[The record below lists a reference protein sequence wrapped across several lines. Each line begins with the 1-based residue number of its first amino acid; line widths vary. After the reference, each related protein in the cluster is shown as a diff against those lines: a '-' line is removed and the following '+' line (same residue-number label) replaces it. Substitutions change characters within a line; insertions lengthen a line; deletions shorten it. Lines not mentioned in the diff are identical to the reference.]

1 MDKFMANFNRRD
13 LLKYSLITGGAALAL
28 QGEDGGSGDSGGG
41 GGKTGGGS
49 VVKGSTLTSS
59 TGQTSPP
66 MTPWV
71 DELPIVQTLQPL
83 EISEPGEVDNCY
95 FDAAGNPCPFDVL
108 ETKNRDWWAKNK
120 AASYPLVD
128 GLAHQRYNE
137 FPTQKWYQMD
147 LKETP
152 WYFHSTLKTMGKPA
166 LMFAY
171 CGNDHVGTVP
181 GPMIQAYYGEPINV
195 RFNNLLPANH
205 VGFGVPETATHLHN
219 MHSPCESDGYPG
231 DYVSPANYRDQ
242 HYPMIRAGYNNSPL
256 TNGDYRESLGT
267 LWYHDHRFNFTSQN
281 VYKGMFGFFN
291 AFDEYDCNDE
301 TGTKYP
307 NTNLRMPSG
316 KYDIMMGFNDPQ
328 FDSAGNI
335 FFNVF
340 DTDGHL
346 GDRIAVN
353 GKITPFLNVERRK
366 YRFRFLDAGPS
377 RWYQLWLSSGAP
389 KAGVNSWQQMQLVA
403 NDGNLL
409 ENPVPVDSVTI
420 GVANRMDVVV
430 DFSNYNDGD
439 TAYLVNRL
447 EQVSGRGPT
456 YNVMDPGV
464 PVVKFIVHGTVPAY
478 DPSMP
483 WLKQAR
489 PASGVTMR
497 PLPRPSAT
505 ELATAVQRTFD
516 FGRANGGWTVN
527 GKLADISAPTISP
540 KQGTCEIWSLKNSSG
555 SWSHPVHIHFEEFQI
570 LDRNGVPPKPFEVSR
585 KDVLQ
590 LGPNETV
597 RCFFRFRDLQGHY
610 VMHCHNV
617 VHEDHAMMIR
627 WDIVK

>member
-1 MDKFMANFNRRD
+1 MGTFNRRD

-28 QGEDGGSGDSGGG
+28 QGEDGGNSGSGSSGS
-41 GGKTGGGS
+41 TGS
-49 VVKGSTLTSS
+49 VVPGSTLTSS
-59 TGQTSPP
+59 SGQTSPRL
-66 MTPWV
+66 TQWV
-71 DELPIVQTLQPL
+71 DALPIVEVLQPL
-83 EISEPGEVDNCY
+83 ETSTPGEKDNCY
-95 FDAAGNPCPFDVL
+95 FDALGNPCPFDVM
-108 ETKNRDWWAKNK
+108 ETKARDWWANNK
-120 AASYPLVD
+120 ASSYPLVG

-147 LKETP
+147 LKQVD
-152 WYFHSTLKTMGKPA
+152 WYFHRDLQTMGKPA
-166 LMFAY
+166 QMFAY
-171 CGNDHVGTVP
+171 CGPHGPTVP
-181 GPMIQAYYGEPINV
+181 GPMIQAKYGEPINV

-231 DYVSPANYRDQ
+231 DYVSPGNYRDQ
-242 HYPMIRAGYNNSPL
+242 HYPMIRAGYNTSPA

-291 AFDEYDCNDE
+291 AFDELDCNDE
-301 TGTKYP
+301 TGTLFP
-307 NTNLRMPSG
+307 STNLRMPSG
-316 KYDIMMGFNDPQ
+316 KYDVMLGFNDPQ
-328 FDSAGNI
+328 FDSSGNI

-346 GDRIAVN
+346 GDNIAVN
-353 GKITPFLNVERRK
+353 GKISPFLNVSRRK
-366 YRFRFLDAGPS
+366 YRFRLLDAGPS
-377 RWYQLWLSSGAP
+377 RWYQFWLSKGAP
-389 KAGVNSWQQMQLVA
+389 KAGVNSWQQMLLVA

-409 ENPVPVDSVTI
+409 ENPVPVNNVTI
-420 GVANRMDVVV
+420 GVANRMDLVI
-430 DFSNYNDGD
+430 DFSGYNDGD
-439 TAYLVNRL
+439 TVYLVNRA
-447 EQVSGRGPT
+447 EQISGRGPT

-464 PVVKFIVHGTVPAY
+464 PVLKFIVQGRAPAF

-483 WLKQAR
+483 WLKLPA

-505 ELATAVQRTFD
+505 ELATAVQREFTFN
-516 FGRANGGWTVN
+516 RQNGGWTVN
-527 GKLADISAPTISP
+527 GKLADISAPTVSP
-540 KQGTCEIWSLKNSSG
+540 KQGTCEIWTIENASG

-570 LDRNGVPPKPFEVSR
+570 LDRNGVPPKPYEVSR

-590 LGPNETV
+590 LGPNEKV

>member
-1 MDKFMANFNRRD
+1 MGNFNRRD

-28 QGEDGGSGDSGGG
+28 KGDGGSGGGGSNGGG
-41 GGKTGGGS
+41 GGNTGT
-49 VVKGSTLTSS
+49 VVPGSTLTSS
-59 TGQTSPP
+59 SGLKSPP
-66 MTPWV
+66 LSPWV
-71 DELPIVQTLQPL
+71 DALPIPQVLQPV
-83 EISEPGEVDNCY
+83 ETSASGEAFPECY
-95 FDAAGNPCPFDVL
+95 TDGNGNKTAPFDVL
-108 ETKNRDWWAKNK
+108 ETANRDWWTNNK
-120 AASYPLVD
+120 ASSYPLVD
-128 GLAHQRYNE
+128 GLAHQRYTE
-137 FPTQKWYQMD
+137 FPTKNWYQMD
-147 LKETP
+147 VKESA
-152 WYFHSTLKTMGKPA
+152 WYFHRDLQTMGKPTQ
-166 LMFAY
+166 LFMY
-171 CGNDHVGTVP
+171 CGPNGPTVP
-181 GPMIQAYYGEPINV
+181 GPMIQANYGEPLNV
-195 RFNNLLPANH
+195 RFNNMMPANH

-231 DYVSPANYRDQ
+231 DYVSPNSYRDQ
-242 HYPMIRAGYNNSPL
+242 HYPMIRAGYNNSPS
-256 TNGDYRESLGT
+256 TNGDFRESLGT

-281 VYKGMFGFFN
+281 VYKGLFGFFN

-301 TGTKYP
+301 TGTLHP
-307 NTNLRMPSG
+307 ATNLRLPSG
-316 KYDIMMGFNDPQ
+316 KFDVMLGFNDPQ
-328 FDSAGNI
+328 FDNAGNI

-346 GDRIAVN
+346 GDNIAVN
-353 GKITPFLNVERRK
+353 GKIAPFMNVSRRK
-366 YRFRFLDAGPS
+366 YRFRLLDAGPS
-377 RWYQLWLSSGAP
+377 RWYQFWLSKGLP
-389 KAGVNSWQQMQLVA
+389 KAGVNSWQQMQLIA

-409 ENPVPVDSVTI
+409 ENPVPVNNVLL

-430 DFSNYNDGD
+430 DFSGYNDGD
-439 TAYLVNRL
+439 TVYLVNRA

-464 PVVKFIVHGTVPAY
+464 PVLKFIVQGRGPAA

-483 WLKQAR
+483 WLKLPA

-505 ELATAVQRTFD
+505 ELATAVQRSFV
-516 FGRANGGWTVN
+516 FNRSNGGWTVN
-527 GKLADISAPTISP
+527 GKLADISVPTVSP
-540 KQGTCEIWSLKNSSG
+540 KQGTCEIWTIQNSSG

>member
-1 MDKFMANFNRRD
+1 MGNCNRRD
-13 LLKYSLITGGAALAL
+13 LFKYSLIAGGAALAL
-28 QGEDGGSGDSGGG
+28 QGDGGSR
-41 GGKTGGGS
+41 TGS
-49 VVKGSTLTSS
+49 VVAGSTLTSS
-59 TGQTSPP
+59 SGQTSPP
-66 MTPWV
+66 LTPWV
-71 DELPIVQTLQPL
+71 DQLPIVETLQPM
-83 EISEPGEVDNCY
+83 EVTAPGVKADCY
-95 FDAAGNPCPFDVL
+95 VDAAGYPRPFD
-108 ETKNRDWWAKNK
+108 EYESTARDWWASNK
-120 AASYPLVD
+120 SSSYPMVN
-128 GLAHQRYNE
+128 GLAHQRYYE
-137 FPTQKWYQMD
+137 FPAQKWYQMD
-147 LKETP
+147 LKEVA
-152 WYFHSTLKTMGKPA
+152 WYFHRDLQTLGKPA
-166 LMFAY
+166 MMFAY
-171 CGNDHVGTVP
+171 CGPHGPTVP
-181 GPMIQAYYGEPINV
+181 GPMIQARYGEPINV
-195 RFNNLLPANH
+195 RFNNMLPANH

-231 DYVSPANYRDQ
+231 DYVSPGNYRDQ
-242 HYPMIRAGYNNSPL
+242 HYPMIRAGYNASPL

-291 AFDEYDCNDE
+291 AFDELDCNDE
-301 TGTKYP
+301 TGTLYP
-307 NTNLRMPSG
+307 NTNLRLPSG
-316 KYDIMMGFNDPQ
+316 KYDVMLGFNDPQ
-328 FDSAGNI
+328 FDNLGNI

-353 GKITPFLNVERRK
+353 GKISPYMNVARRK
-366 YRFRFLDAGPS
+366 YRFRLLDAGPS
-377 RWYQLWLSSGAP
+377 RWYQFWLSKGLP
-389 KAGVNSWQQMQLVA
+389 KAGVNNWQQMQLIA

-409 ENPVPVDSVTI
+409 ENPVPVDSVML
-420 GVANRMDVVV
+420 GVANRMDVVI

-439 TAYLVNRL
+439 TVYLVNRA

-464 PVVKFIVHGTVPAY
+464 PVLKFIVSGRAPAA

-483 WLKQAR
+483 WLKL
-489 PASGVTMR
+489 PKPPSGVTMR

-505 ELATAVQRTFD
+505 ELATAVQRTFN
-516 FGRANGGWTVN
+516 FNRANGGWTVN
-527 GKLADISAPTISP
+527 GKLADISVPTASP
-540 KQGTCEIWSLKNSSG
+540 KQGSCEIWTIQNSSG

-570 LDRNGVPPKPFEVSR
+570 LDRNGVPPQPYEVSR

-597 RCFFRFRDLQGHY
+597 RCFFRFRDMLGHY